1 VEELSKYKPMYE
13 DLLAENEKLRERIR
27 ELELLLSDTEKIL
40 KATEDEKNFLAQKAA
55 ENEAFK
61 QKALDLEKELANMVL
76 RLASAEELMGDKD
89 NAAQELID
97 KLNEEMF
104 GHIERN
110 ANLEGKIRD
119 YEDAVI
125 EA

>member
-1 VEELSKYKPMYE
+1 MAELNKYKGMYE
-13 DLLAENEKLRERIR
+13 DLLAENEKLRERIK

-40 KATEDEKNFLAQKAA
+40 KATEDEKNFLAQKCA

-61 QKALDLEKELANMVL
+61 QRALELERELANMVMK
-76 RLASAEELMGDKD
+76 LASAEELIGDKET
-89 NAAQELID
+89 AAQELID
-97 KLNEEMF
+97 KLQEEMF
-104 GHIERN
+104 GHIERC
-110 ANLEGKIRD
+110 ADLEGRIKD